1 MKRVSSLAYGLFA
14 ITLLSYCSNSAPSK
28 KPVVQSNKSPVSHTV
43 ILSADNAPIK
53 GKGPKSFLYHHD
65 SLAQTHGVS
74 VDSKTTKFELNM
86 PVLILEASQKQT
98 PFLIYP
104 GEHINIRH
112 AGTDSLQMYM
122 PDNAKRTNELDFFRR
137 LVNKTG
143 NVWYFSPSM
152 SYQRTVGSLE
162 QIRKLEQTIHDLKTS
177 RLAFLTDYGKQFSV
191 SEDFNTIAT
200 YWIKSTAIRD
210 SLLLYH
216 NNREKLL
223 ALNLYRKLTEAKL
236 AGIQQIGFKPY
247 AMFYRTCIDLVSMA
261 LSNSKFDIEGIGR
274 SSAAFNKEFVFIEK
288 HFSGLTR
295 DFILAHL
302 MRSATINQVPV
313 SKNYLNKFDTLCAD
327 KGYRDQVHR
336 LLNDNKVAFVYTKGS
351 NKLLSLDGKTAQDL
365 SAVIQKH
372 KGKLILFDFWAS
384 WCSPC
389 REEMPY
395 TAKLK
400 KSYQGKKIVFITL
413 SIDTEI
419 NGWKKAANEE
429 SLVDADNYLLLNADQ
444 ASFIKRYN
452 INAIPR
458 YMLIGKDG
466 KVLSADAPRPSD
478 PKLATLINQHL

>member
-1 MKRVSSLAYGLFA
+1 MKRISSLAIALFA
-14 ITLLSYCSNSAPSK
+14 VTLLANCSSPTPSK
-28 KPVVQSNKSPVSHTV
+28 KPAIKPNKKPVSHTV
-43 ILSADNAPIK
+43 VFSVDNAPLK
-53 GKGPKSFLYHHD
+53 GKGPKSFFYHHD
-65 SLAQTHGVS
+65 SLAQTHGIS
-74 VDSKTTKFELNM
+74 VDSKTANFELNM
-86 PVLILEASQKQT
+86 PVLMLEASQKQT

-104 GEHINIRH
+104 GEHINIRY
-112 AGTDSLQMYM
+112 AGTDSLQMYI
-122 PDNAKRTNELDFFRR
+122 PGNAKRTNELDFFRR

-152 SYQRTVGSLE
+152 SYQRTVSNLE
-162 QIRKLEQTIHDLKTS
+162 QIRGLEQTIHDLKNS
-177 RLAFLTDYGKQFSV
+177 RLEFLAAYEKQFPV
-191 SEDFNTIAT
+191 SEDFSAIAA
-200 YWIKSTAIRD
+200 YWINSTAIRD

-274 SSAAFNKEFVFIEK
+274 SSAEFNKEFDFIEK
-288 HFSGLTR
+288 YFSGLTR
-295 DFILAHL
+295 DFLLAHL

-313 SKNYLNKFDTLCAD
+313 SKTYLEKFDTLCAD
-327 KGYRDQVHR
+327 QGYRDQVHR

-351 NKLLSLDGKTAQDL
+351 NKLLSLDGKTVQDL
-365 SAVIQKH
+365 SAVIQEH
-372 KGKLILFDFWAS
+372 KGKLIVIDFWAS

-400 KSYQGKKIVFITL
+400 KSFQGRKIVFITI
-413 SIDTEI
+413 STDTEI
-419 NGWKKAANEE
+419 NGWKKAAKEE
-429 SLVDADNYLLLNADQ
+429 SLVGSNNYLLLNADQ

-466 KVLSADAPRPSD
+466 KVLSADAPRPSE
-478 PKLATLINQHL
+478 PKLAALINQNL